1 MEAAFWDSV
10 MESMKQDEPKY
21 DRVVQLVGEV
31 RDGIQ
36 ELAPENWKQEIVEA
50 IDLDLLSQVGIFS
63 YYYVVIYLLSY

>member
-63 YYYVVIYLLSY
+63 YYNGVIYLLSY

>member
-1 MEAAFWDSV
+1 

-63 YYYVVIYLLSY
+63 YYNGVIYLLSY